1 MIDMQHAINVSA
13 LTQKISFELGISE
26 AGRILLSA
34 AGLFHDIGKLG
45 VPAELLNK
53 PDALSSDEHKIIQW
67 HTTIGYHML
76 NNMPDAIHKFCAQ
89 AALYHHERMDGSGY
103 LKLTG
108 EQIPFSA
115 RLIAVVDIYDALTS
129 DRPYR
134 QAWSQDDAIDFLNE
148 QAGIQLDPMIVAAL
162 IASVRNAAM
171 SPHS

>member
-1 MIDMQHAINVSA
+1 MIDMQHAINVSTLA
-13 LTQKISFELGISE
+13 QKISFELGISE

-76 NNMPDAIHKFCAQ
+76 NNMPDEIHKFCAQ

-115 RLIAVVDIYDALTS
+115 RLIAVADIYDALTS

-134 QAWSQDDAIDFLNE
+134 NAWKEERALDYLNE
-148 QAGIQLDPMIVAAL
+148 QAGKPLDTMIIAAL
-162 IASVRNAAM
+162 IASVRNATM